1 MLNVKIY
8 LNYWHIVC
16 FISPE
21 RSISPDV
28 IGLNYSGV
36 KMPVITYTMNHTL
49 VLTIDGELD
58 HATVEEIRRIFNS
71 LIQKH
76 SDVLVDLSSV
86 SFIDSAGIGSLI
98 YLYKQLQANG
108 RRLRLICK
116 QGQPRELLSILHI
129 DRSITCYLSICDFLA
144 DISDKQSKTCL
155 SDGVSLVI

>member
-1 MLNVKIY
+1 
-8 LNYWHIVC
+8 
-16 FISPE
+16 
-21 RSISPDV
+21 
-28 IGLNYSGV
+28 
-36 KMPVITYTMNHTL
+36 MPVITYTMNHTL

-108 RRLRLICK
+108 RRLRPICK
-116 QGQPRELLSILHI
+116 PGQPRELLSILHI
-129 DRSITCYLSICDFLA
+129 DRTITCYLSIRDFLA
-144 DISDKQSKTCL
+144 EISDKQSKTCL
-155 SDGVSLVI
+155 SDSVSLVI

>member
-1 MLNVKIY
+1 
-8 LNYWHIVC
+8 
-16 FISPE
+16 
-21 RSISPDV
+21 
-28 IGLNYSGV
+28 
-36 KMPVITYTMNHTL
+36 MPVITYTMNHTL

-116 QGQPRELLSILHI
+116 PGQPGS
-129 DRSITCYLSICDFLA
+129 Y
-144 DISDKQSKTCL
+144 CL
-155 SDGVSLVI
+155 SCILIAPSPVICLSVIFWRKFQINNQKPACLTAFHWLFRSLDARQIFPVWLN

>member
-1 MLNVKIY
+1 
-8 LNYWHIVC
+8 
-16 FISPE
+16 
-21 RSISPDV
+21 
-28 IGLNYSGV
+28 
-36 KMPVITYTMNHTL
+36 MPVITYTMNHTL

-116 QGQPRELLSILHI
+116 PGQPRELLSILHI
-129 DRSITCYLSICDFLA
+129 DRSITCYLSIRDFLA

-155 SDGVSLVI
+155 SDSVSLVI

>member
-1 MLNVKIY
+1 MYAFFFRK
-8 LNYWHIVC
+8 
-16 FISPE
+16 

-36 KMPVITYTMNHTL
+36 KMPVITYTMRHTL

-58 HATVEEIRRIFNS
+58 NATVEEIRRIFGS
-71 LIQKH
+71 LMQKH
-76 SDVLVDLSSV
+76 SDVLVDMSSV

-116 QGQPRELLSILHI
+116 QGQPRDLLSILHI
-129 DRSITCYLSICDFLA
+129 DRTITCYLSIRDFLA
-144 DISDKQSKTCL
+144 DISDEQSKTCL
-155 SDGVSLVI
+155 SDGISVAL